1 MRLKLLTFSSKIA
14 YICTQL
20 FRRVLRTIIKYLF
33 RLIWIPTELLFALL
47 FVVFTLV
54 LFNAQIDVPEVPEIH
69 VGERKQVGKDHYV
82 LGNSYLKKN
91 KFGVWEMYL
100 EGAPYERGVIY
111 GKLAKE
117 LVQEQEDI
125 FVGQIN
131 QFLPNRLW
139 RHVIKLMVGFFNSDL
154 PENIPL
160 ENQQEIY
167 GISQSFSDRYNYI
180 ASKYT
185 RILNY
190 HAAHD
195 IGHALND
202 YSVVGCTS
210 FVVKGE
216 KSENKQLLVGRNFD
230 FYVGDDFAKNK
241 LIIFV
246 NPSKGYRFTSYSWA
260 GFTGV
265 ASGMNEKGL
274 TVTINASKSDLPT
287 SSKMPI
293 SLLAREI
300 LQYAKNIDEAVAI
313 ARKRN
318 TFVSE
323 TLMVSSAEDGKA
335 VLIEKSPKKMG
346 VYESKTDVLVCA
358 NHYQSERFSKDQEN
372 IRNIA
377 DSDSKYRF
385 DRMNQLL
392 GKTRALNP
400 LNAASILRDQ
410 YAQNGDTL
418 GMGNPRA
425 LNQLQAHHSVVM
437 QPESRMYFISSSDY
451 QLGTFLGYDLKKTFQ
466 TKHIQLV
473 DSIPQDAFLA
483 SEAYRKFKAFKKMKQ
498 DISAYLLFDKP
509 LNLSKQELATFV
521 ADNSESY
528 VTYEQLGKYY
538 QKKKQYPQAIH
549 AYETALTKRV
559 ASPQIEKELRNLIKE
574 CRKNGK

>member
-1 MRLKLLTFSSKIA
+1 M
-14 YICTQL
+14 
-20 FRRVLRTIIKYLF
+20 LRTLLKYLF
-33 RLIWIPTELLFALL
+33 RLVWIPTELVFAFVFVLF
-47 FVVFTLV
+47 TIV
-54 LFNAQIDVPEVPEIH
+54 LFNAQIDTPEVPSIE

-82 LGNSYLKKN
+82 LGSSYLKKN

-100 EGAPYERGVIY
+100 EGEPYERGLIY

-131 QFLPNRLW
+131 NFLPNKLW
-139 RHVIKLMVGFFNSDL
+139 RHAIKLMVGFFNSDL

-210 FVVKGE
+210 FAVKGA
-216 KSENKQLLVGRNFD
+216 KSENQQLLIGRNFD

-246 NPSKGYRFTSYSWA
+246 NPSKGYKFTSYSWA

-313 ARKRN
+313 AKKRH

-323 TLMVSSAEDGKA
+323 TLMISSAEDGKA
-335 VLIEKSPKKMG
+335 VLIEKSPTKLG

-358 NHYQSERFSKDQEN
+358 NHYQSETFKKDVEN
-372 IRNIA
+372 VKNIA
-377 DSDSKYRF
+377 KSDSKYRF

-392 GKTRALNP
+392 EKSQSLNP
-400 LNAASILRDQ
+400 LTAASILRN
-410 YAQNGDTL
+410 QNGWDGDTL

-425 LNQLQAHHSVVM
+425 LNQLLAHHSVVM
-437 QPESRMYFISSSDY
+437 QPQSKLYFISSTNF
-451 QLGTFLGYDLKKTFQ
+451 QLGTYLGYDLTKTFK

-473 DSIPQDAFLA
+473 DSIPQDAFVN
-483 SEAYRKFKAFKKMKQ
+483 SVSYRKFKDFKTVKQ
-498 DISAYLLFDKP
+498 QISAYLMFDQALD
-509 LNLSKQELATFV
+509 LNEQQIATFV
-521 ADNSESY
+521 SNNSELY
-528 VTYEQLGKYY
+528 ITYEQLGKYFQKKGNKKRAVLYY
-538 QKKKQYPQAIH
+538 QK
-549 AYETALTKRV
+549 ALTKRV
-559 ASPQIEKELRNLIKE
+559 ASPQIEQELKNLIKE
-574 CRKNGK
+574 CQK

>member
-1 MRLKLLTFSSKIA
+1 M
-14 YICTQL
+14 
-20 FRRVLRTIIKYLF
+20 LRTLFKYLF
-33 RLIWIPTELLFALL
+33 RLIWIPTELVFAFL
-47 FVVFTLV
+47 FVLFTII
-54 LFNAQIDVPEVPEIH
+54 LFNAQIDTPEVPSIQ

-82 LGNSYLKKN
+82 LGSSYLKKN
-91 KFGVWEMYL
+91 KFGIWEMYL
-100 EGAPYERGVIY
+100 EGEPYERGVIY

-131 QFLPNRLW
+131 NFLPNKLW
-139 RHVIKLMVGFFNSDL
+139 RHAIKLMVGFFNSDL

-167 GISQSFSDRYNYI
+167 GISQSFSDRYDYI

-210 FVVKGE
+210 FAVKGA
-216 KSENKQLLVGRNFD
+216 KSENQQLLVGRNFD

-246 NPSKGYRFTSYSWA
+246 NPSKGYKFTSYSWA

-313 ARKRN
+313 AKKRH

-323 TLMVSSAEDGKA
+323 TLMISSAEDGKA
-335 VLIEKSPKKMG
+335 VLIEKSPTKLG

-358 NHYQSERFSKDQEN
+358 NHYQSETFKKDPEN
-372 IRNIA
+372 VKNISS
-377 DSDSKYRF
+377 SDSKYRF

-392 GKTRALNP
+392 QKSNALNP
-400 LNAASILRDQ
+400 LVAASILRN
-410 YAQNGDTL
+410 QNGWDGDTL

-425 LNQLQAHHSVVM
+425 LNQLLAHHSVVM
-437 QPESRMYFISSSDY
+437 QPQSRLYFVSSTNF
-451 QLGTFLGYDLKKTFQ
+451 QLGTYLGYDLTKTFK
-466 TKHIQLV
+466 TKQIQLV
-473 DSIPQDAFLA
+473 DSIPQDTFVN
-483 SEAYRKFKAFKKMKQ
+483 SDSYRKFKDFKTVKQ
-498 DISAYLLFDKP
+498 QISAYLMFDQP
-509 LNLSKQELATFV
+509 LDLNENQIATFV
-521 ADNSESY
+521 SNNSELY
-528 VTYEQLGKYY
+528 ITYEQLGKYFQKKGNKKRAILYY
-538 QKKKQYPQAIH
+538 QK
-549 AYETALTKRV
+549 ALTKRV
-559 ASPQIEKELRNLIKE
+559 ASPQIEQELKNLIKE
-574 CRKNGK
+574 CQK

>member
-1 MRLKLLTFSSKIA
+1 M
-14 YICTQL
+14 
-20 FRRVLRTIIKYLF
+20 LRTIIKYLF
-33 RLIWIPTELLFALL
+33 RLIWIPTELVFAFL
-47 FVVFTLV
+47 FVLFTLV
-54 LFNAQIDVPEVPEIH
+54 LFHAQIDTPEVPDIV

-82 LGNSYLKKN
+82 LGTSYLKKN
-91 KFGVWEMYL
+91 EFGVWEMYL
-100 EGAPYERGVIY
+100 EGEPYERGLIY

-131 QFLPNRLW
+131 NFLPNKLW

-167 GISQSFSDRYNYI
+167 GISQAFSDRYDYI

-210 FVVKGE
+210 FAVKGE
-216 KSENKQLLVGRNFD
+216 KSADNHLLVGRNFD
-230 FYVGDDFAKNK
+230 FYVGDEFAKNK
-241 LIIFV
+241 LVIFV
-246 NPSKGYRFTSYSWA
+246 NPSKGYKFTSYSWA

-313 ARKRN
+313 AKKRS

-323 TLMVSSAEDGKA
+323 TLMISSAADGKA
-335 VLIEKSPKKMG
+335 VLIEKSPKKLG

-358 NHYQSERFSKDQEN
+358 NHYQSERFKKDPVNEK
-372 IRNIA
+372 NIA

-385 DRMNQLL
+385 ERMNELL
-392 GKTRALNP
+392 KASKKVNP
-400 LNAASILRDQ
+400 EIAASILRN
-410 YAQNGDTL
+410 QNGEHGDTL

-425 LNQLQAHHSVVM
+425 LNQLLAHHSVVM
-437 QPESRMYFISSSDY
+437 QPESRLYFISSSNF
-451 QLGTFLGYDLKKTFQ
+451 QLGPYLGYDLDKTFK
-466 TKHIQLV
+466 TKKIQLV
-473 DSIPQDAFLA
+473 DSIHQDAFLQ
-483 SEAYRKFKAFKKMKQ
+483 SDSYRKFREFKTVKQ
-498 DISAYLLFDKP
+498 QITAYLMFDKP
-509 LNLSKQELATFV
+509 LNLSQKELSDFV
-521 ADNSESY
+521 ANNSESY

-538 QKKKQYPQAIH
+538 QKKKQYSQAIR
-549 AYETALTKRV
+549 AYETGLTKRV
-559 ASPQIEKELRNLIKE
+559 ASPQIEQELRNLINQ

>member
-1 MRLKLLTFSSKIA
+1 MIK
-14 YICTQL
+14 
-20 FRRVLRTIIKYLF
+20 TILKYLF
-33 RLIWIPTELLFALL
+33 RLIWISTELLFAFIFVL
-47 FVVFTLV
+47 FTIV
-54 LFNAQIDVPEVPEIH
+54 LFNAQIDTPEVPAIH
-69 VGERKQVGKDHYV
+69 IGERKQVGKDHYV
-82 LGNSYLKKN
+82 LGSSYLKKN
-91 KFGVWEMYL
+91 EFGIWEMYL
-100 EGAPYERGVIY
+100 EGEPYERGVIY
-111 GKLAKE
+111 GKLARE

-131 QFLPNRLW
+131 NFLPNRLW
-139 RHVIKLMVGFFNSDL
+139 RHLIKLMVGFFNSDL

-167 GISQSFSDRYNYI
+167 GISLAFSDEYDYI

-210 FVVKGE
+210 FVVKGK
-216 KSENKQLLVGRNFD
+216 KSANKELLVGRNFD

-246 NPSKGYRFTSYSWA
+246 NPSKGYKFTSYSWA

-313 ARKRN
+313 AKKRN

-323 TLMVSSAEDGKA
+323 TLMVSSAADGKA
-335 VLIEKSPKKMG
+335 VLIEKSPKKLG
-346 VYESKTDVLVCA
+346 IYESKTDVLVCA
-358 NHYQSERFSKDQEN
+358 NHYQSGRFKKDMEN
-372 IRNIA
+372 IRNISK
-377 DSDSKYRF
+377 SDSKYRF

-392 GKTRALNP
+392 GKSHPLNP
-400 LNAASILRDQ
+400 SLAASILRDQ
-410 YAQNGDTL
+410 SGWNGDTL

-437 QPESRMYFISSSDY
+437 QPESRLYFISSSDY
-451 QLGTFLGYDLKKTFQ
+451 QLGTFLGYDLTKTFK

-473 DSIPQDAFLA
+473 DSIPRDAFVT
-483 SEAYRKFKAFKKMKQ
+483 SDSYKKFKAFKTVKQ
-498 DISAYLLFDKP
+498 QITAYLMFDKE
-509 LNLSKQELATFV
+509 LNLSEKEV
-521 ADNSESY
+521 AAFISNNAESY
-528 VTYEQLGKYY
+528 VTYEQLGKYF
-538 QKKKQYPQAIH
+538 QKKKQYKKAIL
-549 AYETALTKRV
+549 AYEKALTKRV
-559 ASPQIEKELRNLIKE
+559 AAPQIEEELRSLIKE

>member
-1 MRLKLLTFSSKIA
+1 MIKILL
-14 YICTQL
+14 
-20 FRRVLRTIIKYLF
+20 KYLF
-33 RLIWIPTELLFALL
+33 RLIWIPTELLFAFIFVL
-47 FVVFTLV
+47 FTIV
-54 LFNAQIDVPEVPEIH
+54 LFNAQIDTPEVPEIH
-69 VGERKQVGKDHYV
+69 VGERRQVGKDHYV

-91 KFGVWEMYL
+91 KYGVWEMYL
-100 EGAPYERGVIY
+100 EGEPYERGVIY

-131 QFLPNRLW
+131 HFLPNKLW

-167 GISQSFSDRYNYI
+167 GISLSFSDRYDYI

-210 FVVKGE
+210 FVVKGA
-216 KSENKQLLVGRNFD
+216 KSEDQALLVGRNFD
-230 FYVGDDFAKNK
+230 FYVGDDFARNK
-241 LIIFV
+241 LVIFV
-246 NPSKGYRFTSYSWA
+246 NPSKGYKFTSYSWA

-313 ARKRN
+313 AKKRN

-335 VLIEKSPKKMG
+335 VLIEKSPKKLG
-346 VYESKTDVLVCA
+346 VYESKTNVLVCA
-358 NHYQSERFSKDQEN
+358 NHYQSDVFKKDQAN
-372 IRNIA
+372 VKNIA
-377 DSDSKYRF
+377 NSDSKYRF
-385 DRMNQLL
+385 ERMQQLL
-392 GKTRALNP
+392 SKPFALNK
-400 LNAASILRDQ
+400 NTAASILRDQ
-410 YAQNGDTL
+410 YSSGKDTL

-425 LNQLQAHHSVVM
+425 INQLQAHHAVVM
-437 QPESRMYFISSSDY
+437 QPERRMYYISSSDY

-466 TKHIQLV
+466 TGKIQLA
-473 DSIPQDAFLA
+473 DTIARDPFLT
-483 SEAYRKFKAFKKMKQ
+483 SGAYTKFKAFKTVKQ
-498 DISAYLLFDKP
+498 DISAYLMFDKP
-509 LNLSKQELATFV
+509 LNLSREETDRFIAN
-521 ADNSESY
+521 NSESY
-528 VTYEQLGKYY
+528 VTYEQLGKYF
-538 QKKKQYPQAIH
+538 QKKKQYQKAID
-549 AYETALTKRV
+549 AYQIALTKRV
-559 ASPQIEKELRNLIKE
+559 ASPQIEEELRNLIKE

>member
-1 MRLKLLTFSSKIA
+1 M
-14 YICTQL
+14 
-20 FRRVLRTIIKYLF
+20 LRTLFKYLF
-33 RLIWIPTELLFALL
+33 RLIWIPTELVFAFVFVLF
-47 FVVFTLV
+47 TIV
-54 LFNAQIDVPEVPEIH
+54 LFNAQIDTPDVPSIE

-91 KFGVWEMYL
+91 EFGVWEMYL
-100 EGAPYERGVIY
+100 EGEPYERGVIY

-117 LVQEQEDI
+117 LIQGQEDI
-125 FVGQIN
+125 FVGEIN
-131 QFLPNRLW
+131 KFLPNRLW

-167 GISQSFSDRYNYI
+167 GISQSFSDDYNYI

-202 YSVVGCTS
+202 YSMVGCTS
-210 FVVKGE
+210 FVVKGS
-216 KSENKQLLVGRNFD
+216 KSENQQLLVGRNFD

-241 LIIFV
+241 LVIFV
-246 NPSKGYRFTSYSWA
+246 NPSKGYKFTSYSWA

-300 LQYAKNIDEAVAI
+300 LQYAKNSDEAIAI
-313 ARKRN
+313 AKKRH

-323 TLMVSSAEDGKA
+323 TLMISSAVDGKA
-335 VLIEKSPKKMG
+335 VLIEKSPGKLG

-358 NHYQSERFSKDQEN
+358 NHYQSETFKKDPVN
-372 IRNIA
+372 MKNIA
-377 DSDSKYRF
+377 ESDSKYRF

-392 GKTRALNP
+392 EKSPALNP
-400 LNAASILRDQ
+400 AVAASILRN
-410 YAQNGDTL
+410 QNGWSNDTL

-425 LNQLQAHHSVVM
+425 LNQLLAHHSVVM
-437 QPESRMYFISSSDY
+437 QPESRLYFISSSDF
-451 QLGTFLGYDLKKTFQ
+451 QLGTYLGYDLKKTFQ

-473 DSIPQDAFLA
+473 DSIPHDPFVNSVSYQ
-483 SEAYRKFKAFKKMKQ
+483 KFKDYKRVKQ
-498 DISAYLLFDKP
+498 EITAYLMFDK
-509 LNLSKQELATFV
+509 NLDLSEPQIAAFI
-521 ADNSESY
+521 ANNSELY
-528 VTYEQLGKYY
+528 ITYEQLGKYF
-538 QKKKQYPQAIH
+538 QKKGNKKRAVLYFQ
-549 AYETALTKRV
+549 TALTKRV
-559 ASPQIEKELRNLIKE
+559 AAPQVEQELKNLIKA
-574 CRKNGK
+574 CQK

>member
-1 MRLKLLTFSSKIA
+1 M
-14 YICTQL
+14 
-20 FRRVLRTIIKYLF
+20 LRTIIKYLF
-33 RLIWIPTELLFALL
+33 RLIWIPTELVFAFL
-47 FVVFTLV
+47 FVLFTIV
-54 LFNAQIDVPEVPEIH
+54 LFNAQIDTPEVPAIE

-82 LGNSYLKKN
+82 LGTSYLKKN

-100 EGAPYERGVIY
+100 EGEPYERGLIY

-131 QFLPNRLW
+131 NFLPNKLW
-139 RHVIKLMVGFFNSDL
+139 RHLIKLMVGFFNSDL

-167 GISQSFSDRYNYI
+167 GISQAFSNRYDYI

-210 FVVKGE
+210 FAIKGE
-216 KSENKQLLVGRNFD
+216 KSADKQLLVGRNFD
-230 FYVGDDFAKNK
+230 FYVGDEFAKNK
-241 LIIFV
+241 LVIFV
-246 NPSKGYRFTSYSWA
+246 NPSKGYKFTSYSWA

-313 ARKRN
+313 AKKRS

-323 TLMVSSAEDGKA
+323 TLMISSAADGKA
-335 VLIEKSPKKMG
+335 VLIEKSPKKLG

-358 NHYQSERFSKDQEN
+358 NHYQSEQFKKDPVNQKNMAE
-372 IRNIA
+372 
-377 DSDSKYRF
+377 SDSRYRF
-385 DRMNQLL
+385 DRMNELL
-392 GKTRALNP
+392 KASGSLN
-400 LNAASILRDQ
+400 LEMAASILRN
-410 YAQNGDTL
+410 QNGEHGDTL

-425 LNQLQAHHSVVM
+425 LNQLLAHHSVVM
-437 QPESRMYFISSSDY
+437 QPESRLYFISSSNF
-451 QLGTFLGYDLKKTFQ
+451 QLGPYLGYDLDKTFK
-466 TKHIQLV
+466 TKKIQLV
-473 DSIPQDAFLA
+473 DSIHQDAFVQ
-483 SEAYRKFKAFKKMKQ
+483 SDSYQKFRAFKTVKQ
-498 DISAYLLFDKP
+498 QISAYLMFDTP
-509 LNLSKQELATFV
+509 LNLSEKELSDFV
-521 ADNSESY
+521 ANNSESY

-538 QKKKQYPQAIH
+538 QKKKQYSKAIR
-549 AYETALTKRV
+549 AYETGLTKRV
-559 ASPQIEKELRNLIKE
+559 ASPQIEEELRNLIKE

>member
-1 MRLKLLTFSSKIA
+1 MIKLL
-14 YICTQL
+14 L
-20 FRRVLRTIIKYLF
+20 KYLF
-33 RLIWIPTELLFALL
+33 RLIWIPTELLFAFIFVL
-47 FVVFTLV
+47 FTIV
-54 LFNAQIDVPEVPEIH
+54 LFNAQIDTPEVPEIH
-69 VGERKQVGKDHYV
+69 VGERKQIGKDHYV

-100 EGAPYERGVIY
+100 EGEPYERGLIY

-131 QFLPNRLW
+131 SFLPNKLW

-167 GISQSFSDRYNYI
+167 GISQAFSDRYDYI
-180 ASKYT
+180 SSKYT

-210 FVVKGE
+210 FVVKGD

-246 NPSKGYRFTSYSWA
+246 NPSKGYKFTSYSWA

-313 ARKRN
+313 AKKRN

-323 TLMVSSAEDGKA
+323 TLMVSSAADGKA
-335 VLIEKSPKKMG
+335 VLIEKSPKKLG
-346 VYESKTDVLVCA
+346 VYESGTDVLVCA
-358 NHYQSERFSKDQEN
+358 NHYQSNVFKKDKAN
-372 IRNIA
+372 VKNIA
-377 DSDSKYRF
+377 ASDSRYRF

-392 GKTRALNP
+392 AGPKPLNP
-400 LNAASILRDQ
+400 FAAATILRDQ
-410 YAQNGDTL
+410 EAQNGDTL

-437 QPESRMYFISSSDY
+437 QPESRLYFVSSSDY
-451 QLGTFLGYDLKKTFQ
+451 QLGTFLGYDLTKTFK

-473 DSIPQDAFLA
+473 DSIPQDPFL
-483 SEAYRKFKAFKKMKQ
+483 SSDAYRKFKAFKTVKQ
-498 DISAYLLFDKP
+498 QISAFLMFDKA
-509 LNLSKQELATFV
+509 LELSDNEISEFIAN
-521 ADNSESY
+521 NSESY
-528 VTYEQLGKYY
+528 VTYEQLGKYF
-538 QKKKQYPQAIH
+538 QKKEQPKKAI
-549 AYETALTKRV
+549 YYYQIALTKRV
-559 ASPQIEKELRNLIKE
+559 ASPQIEEELRNLIKE

>member
-1 MRLKLLTFSSKIA
+1 MIKILL
-14 YICTQL
+14 
-20 FRRVLRTIIKYLF
+20 KYLF
-33 RLIWIPTELLFALL
+33 RLIWIPTELLFAFIFVL
-47 FVVFTLV
+47 FTII
-54 LFNAQIDVPEVPEIH
+54 LFNAQIDTPEVPEIH
-69 VGERKQVGKDHYV
+69 VGERRQVGKDHYV

-91 KFGVWEMYL
+91 QYGVWEMYL
-100 EGAPYERGVIY
+100 EGEPYERGVIY

-131 QFLPNRLW
+131 NFLPNKMW

-167 GISQSFSDRYNYI
+167 GISLAFSDRYDYI
-180 ASKYT
+180 SSKYT

-210 FVVKGE
+210 FVVKGQ
-216 KSENKQLLVGRNFD
+216 KSANRELLVGRNFD

-241 LIIFV
+241 LVIFV
-246 NPSKGYRFTSYSWA
+246 NPSKGYKFTSYSWA

-300 LQYAKNIDEAVAI
+300 LQYAKNTDEAVAI
-313 ARKRN
+313 AKKRH

-335 VLIEKSPKKMG
+335 ILIEKSPKKLG

-358 NHYQSERFSKDQEN
+358 NHYQSDVFKKDQAN
-372 IRNIA
+372 VKNLA
-377 DSDSKYRF
+377 NSDSKYRF
-385 DRMNQLL
+385 ERMQQLL
-392 GKTRALNP
+392 SKPSALNK
-400 LNAASILRDQ
+400 NTAATILRDQ
-410 YAQNGDTL
+410 YSFGSDTL

-425 LNQLQAHHSVVM
+425 INQLQAHHAVVM
-437 QPESRMYFISSSDY
+437 QPESRMYYISSSDY
-451 QLGTFLGYDLKKTFQ
+451 QLGPFLGYDLKKTFQ
-466 TKHIQLV
+466 TKHIQLT
-473 DSIPQDAFLA
+473 DTIAPDPFLT
-483 SEAYRKFKAFKKMKQ
+483 SGAYRKFKAFKTVKQ
-498 DISAYLLFDKP
+498 DISAYLMFDKP
-509 LNLSKQELATFV
+509 LDLSPKEIDQFIAN
-521 ADNSESY
+521 NSESY
-528 VTYEQLGKYY
+528 VTYEQLGKYF
-538 QKKKQYPQAIH
+538 QKKKQYQKAINS
-549 AYETALTKRV
+549 YQIALTKHV
-559 ASPQIEKELRNLIKE
+559 AAPQIEEELRSLIKE

>member
-1 MRLKLLTFSSKIA
+1 
-14 YICTQL
+14 L
-20 FRRVLRTIIKYLF
+20 FTI
-33 RLIWIPTELLFALL
+33 
-47 FVVFTLV
+47 V
-54 LFNAQIDVPEVPEIH
+54 LFNAQIDTPEVPEIH
-69 VGERKQVGKDHYV
+69 IGERKQVGKDHYV

-100 EGAPYERGVIY
+100 EGEPYERGVIY

-131 QFLPNRLW
+131 NFLPNKLW
-139 RHVIKLMVGFFNSDL
+139 RHLIKLMVGFFNSDL

-167 GISQSFSDRYNYI
+167 GISLAFSDRYDYI

-210 FVVKGE
+210 FAVKGS
-216 KSENKQLLVGRNFD
+216 KSENKELLVGRNFD

-246 NPSKGYRFTSYSWA
+246 NPSKGYKFTSYSWA

-300 LQYAKNIDEAVAI
+300 LQYARNIDEAVAI
-313 ARKRN
+313 AKKRN

-323 TLMVSSAEDGKA
+323 TLMISSAADGRA
-335 VLIEKSPKKMG
+335 VLIEKSPAKLG
-346 VYESKTDVLVCA
+346 VYESETDQLVCA
-358 NHYQSERFSKDQEN
+358 NHYQSARFEKDKEN
-372 IRNIA
+372 LKNISN
-377 DSDSKYRF
+377 SDSKYRF
-385 DRMNQLL
+385 DRMKQLL
-392 GKTRALNP
+392 GKSHPLNP
-400 LNAASILRDQ
+400 SIAASILRDQ
-410 YAQNGDTL
+410 DGWDGDTL

-437 QPESRMYFISSSDY
+437 QPESRLYFISSSDY
-451 QLGTFLGYDLKKTFQ
+451 QLGTFLGYDLNKTFK

-473 DSIPQDAFLA
+473 DSIPQDAFVT
-483 SEAYRKFKAFKKMKQ
+483 SEAYRKFKAFKTVKQ
-498 DISAYLLFDKP
+498 QITAYLMFDKE
-509 LNLSKQELATFV
+509 LNLSEKEIAEFISN
-521 ADNSESY
+521 NSESY
-528 VTYEQLGKYY
+528 VTYEQLGRYF
-538 QKKKQYPQAIH
+538 QKKKQLKKAIS

-559 ASPQIEKELRNLIKE
+559 ASPNIEEELRNLIKE

>member
-1 MRLKLLTFSSKIA
+1 M
-14 YICTQL
+14 
-20 FRRVLRTIIKYLF
+20 KYLF
-33 RLIWIPTELLFALL
+33 RLIWIPTELVFAFIFVLF
-47 FVVFTLV
+47 TIV
-54 LFNAQIDVPEVPEIH
+54 LFNAQIDTPEVPSIQ

-82 LGNSYLKKN
+82 LGSSYLKKN
-91 KFGVWEMYL
+91 KFGIWEMYL
-100 EGAPYERGVIY
+100 EGEPYERGLIY

-131 QFLPNRLW
+131 NFLPNKLW
-139 RHVIKLMVGFFNSDL
+139 RHAIKLMVGFFNSDL

-210 FVVKGE
+210 FAVKGA
-216 KSENKQLLVGRNFD
+216 KSENQQLLVGRNFD

-246 NPSKGYRFTSYSWA
+246 NPSKGYKFTSYSWA

-300 LQYAKNIDEAVAI
+300 LQYAKNIDEAISI
-313 ARKRN
+313 AKKRH

-323 TLMVSSAEDGKA
+323 TLMISSAEDGKA
-335 VLIEKSPKKMG
+335 VLIEKSPTKLG

-358 NHYQSERFSKDQEN
+358 NHYQSETFKKDPEN
-372 IRNIA
+372 VKNISS
-377 DSDSKYRF
+377 SDSKYRF

-392 GKTRALNP
+392 EKSNSLNP
-400 LNAASILRDQ
+400 LVAASILRN
-410 YAQNGDTL
+410 QNGWDGDTL

-425 LNQLQAHHSVVM
+425 LNQLLAHHSVVM
-437 QPESRMYFISSSDY
+437 QPQSKLYYISSTNF
-451 QLGTFLGYDLKKTFQ
+451 QLGTYLGYDLTKTFK

-473 DSIPQDAFLA
+473 DSIPQDSFVN
-483 SEAYRKFKAFKKMKQ
+483 SDSYRKFKDFKTVKQ
-498 DISAYLLFDKP
+498 QISAYLMFDQALD
-509 LNLSKQELATFV
+509 LNEKQIATFV
-521 ADNSESY
+521 SNNSELY
-528 VTYEQLGKYY
+528 ITYEQLGKYFQKKGNKKRAILYY
-538 QKKKQYPQAIH
+538 QK
-549 AYETALTKRV
+549 ALTKRV
-559 ASPQIEKELRNLIKE
+559 ASPQIEQELKNLIKE
-574 CRKNGK
+574 CQK

>member
-1 MRLKLLTFSSKIA
+1 MPVIK
-14 YICTQL
+14 
-20 FRRVLRTIIKYLF
+20 TILKYLF
-33 RLIWIPTELLFALL
+33 RLIWIPTELLFAFIFVL
-47 FVVFTLV
+47 FTIV
-54 LFNAQIDVPEVPEIH
+54 LFNAQIDTPEVPTIH

-91 KFGVWEMYL
+91 EFGIWEMYL
-100 EGAPYERGVIY
+100 EGEPYERGVIY

-131 QFLPNRLW
+131 NFLPNKLW
-139 RHVIKLMVGFFNSDL
+139 RHLIKLMVGFFNSDL

-167 GISQSFSDRYNYI
+167 GISLAFSDRYDYI

-216 KSENKQLLVGRNFD
+216 KSENQQLLVGRNFD

-246 NPSKGYRFTSYSWA
+246 NPSKGYKFTSYSWA

-313 ARKRN
+313 AKKRN

-323 TLMVSSAEDGKA
+323 TLMVSSAADGKA

-358 NHYQSERFSKDQEN
+358 NHYQSERFKKDN
-372 IRNIA
+372 INIKNISQ
-377 DSDSKYRF
+377 SDSKYRF
-385 DRMNQLL
+385 ERMNQLL
-392 GKTRALNP
+392 GKSKALNP
-400 LNAASILRDQ
+400 VIAATILRNQTGWD
-410 YAQNGDTL
+410 GDTL

-437 QPESRMYFISSSDY
+437 QPESRLYFISSSDY
-451 QLGTFLGYDLKKTFQ
+451 QLGTFLGYDLTKTFR

-473 DSIPQDAFLA
+473 DSIPQDAFVT
-483 SEAYRKFKAFKKMKQ
+483 SVAYQKFKAFKTVKQ
-498 DISAYLLFDKP
+498 QISAYLMFDKE
-509 LNLSKQELATFV
+509 LNLSQKQI
-521 ADNSESY
+521 ADFISNNSESY
-528 VTYEQLGKYY
+528 VTYEQLGKYF
-538 QKKKQYPQAIH
+538 QKKKQPKKAISNF
-549 AYETALTKRV
+549 EIALTKRV
-559 ASPQIEKELRNLIKE
+559 ASPQIEEELRNLIKD

>member
-1 MRLKLLTFSSKIA
+1 MHVIK
-14 YICTQL
+14 
-20 FRRVLRTIIKYLF
+20 TIFKYLF
-33 RLIWIPTELLFALL
+33 RLIWIPTELFFAFL
-47 FVVFTLV
+47 FVLFTIV
-54 LFNAQIDVPEVPEIH
+54 LFNAQIDTPEVPTIH
-69 VGERKQVGKDHYV
+69 VGERKKVGPDHYV

-100 EGAPYERGVIY
+100 EGEPYERGVIY

-131 QFLPNRLW
+131 NFLPNKMW

-167 GISQSFSDRYNYI
+167 GISLAFSDRYDYI

-210 FVVKGE
+210 FVVKGQ

-246 NPSKGYRFTSYSWA
+246 NPSKGYKFTSYSWA

-313 ARKRN
+313 AKKRN

-323 TLMVSSAEDGKA
+323 TLMISSAEDGKA
-335 VLIEKSPKKMG
+335 VLIEKSPKKLG
-346 VYESKTDVLVCA
+346 VYESGTDVLVCA
-358 NHYQSERFSKDQEN
+358 NHYQSEPFQKDKVN
-372 IRNIA
+372 KKNIA
-377 DSDSKYRF
+377 NSDSKYRF
-385 DRMNQLL
+385 DRMKQLL
-392 GKTRALNP
+392 AGNHPLNP
-400 LNAASILRDQ
+400 IHAAAILRDQ
-410 YAQNGDTL
+410 SALDNDTL

-437 QPESRMYFISSSDY
+437 QPESRLYFISSSDY
-451 QLGTFLGYDLKKTFQ
+451 QLGTFLGYDLTKTFQ
-466 TKHIQLV
+466 TKQIQLV
-473 DSIPQDAFLA
+473 DSIPQDAFVT
-483 SEAYRKFKAFKKMKQ
+483 SDAYRKFKAFKTVKQ
-498 DISAYLLFDKP
+498 QITAYLMFDKT
-509 LNLSKQELATFV
+509 LDLSEKEIAEFINN
-521 ADNSESY
+521 NSESY
-528 VTYEQLGKYY
+528 VTYEQLGKYF
-538 QKKKQYPQAIH
+538 QKKKKYKKAIYS
-549 AYETALTKRV
+549 YEIALTKRV
-559 ASPQIEKELRNLIKE
+559 ASPQIEEELRNLIKE

>member
-1 MRLKLLTFSSKIA
+1 M
-14 YICTQL
+14 
-20 FRRVLRTIIKYLF
+20 LRTLLKYLF
-33 RLIWIPTELLFALL
+33 RLIWIPTELLFAFIFVL
-47 FVVFTLV
+47 FTIV

-82 LGNSYLKKN
+82 LGSSYLKKN
-91 KFGVWEMYL
+91 EFGVWEMYL
-100 EGAPYERGVIY
+100 EGDPYERGVIY

-167 GISQSFSDRYNYI
+167 GISQAFSDRYDYI

-216 KSENKQLLVGRNFD
+216 KSENRQLLAGRNFD

-246 NPSKGYRFTSYSWA
+246 NPSKGYKFTSYSWA

-313 ARKRN
+313 AKKRS

-323 TLMVSSAEDGKA
+323 TLMISSAADNRA
-335 VLIEKSPKKMG
+335 VLIEKSPKKLG

-358 NHYQSERFSKDQEN
+358 NHYQSETFRKDKEN
-372 IRNIA
+372 VQNIA
-377 DSDSKYRF
+377 NSDSKYRY

-392 GKTRALNP
+392 GETKRLNP
-400 LNAASILRDQ
+400 VNAAQILRDQ
-410 YAQNGDTL
+410 KGWSGDTL

-425 LNQLQAHHSVVM
+425 LNQLQAHHSVIM
-437 QPESRMYFISSSDY
+437 QPQNRLYFISTSDF
-451 QLGTFLGYDLKKTFQ
+451 QLGTFLGYDLTKTFR
-466 TKHIQLV
+466 TKKIQV
-473 DSIPQDAFLA
+473 TDSIHRDMFVSSA
-483 SEAYRKFKAFKKMKQ
+483 AYQKFKDFKKVKQ
-498 DISAYLLFDKP
+498 AISAYLMFDKDP
-509 LNLSKQELATFV
+509 VLSEKDLADFV
-521 ADNSESY
+521 ANNSESY
-528 VTYEQLGKYY
+528 VTYEQLGKYF
-538 QKKKQYPQAIH
+538 QKKKQYQKAISN
-549 AYETALTKRV
+549 YQIALTKRV
-559 ASPQIEKELRNLIKE
+559 ASPQIEEELRNLIKE
-574 CRKNGK
+574 CRKNGN

>member
-1 MRLKLLTFSSKIA
+1 MRVIKILL
-14 YICTQL
+14 
-20 FRRVLRTIIKYLF
+20 KYLF
-33 RLIWIPTELLFALL
+33 RLIWIPTELLFAFIFVL
-47 FVVFTLV
+47 FTIV
-54 LFNAQIDVPEVPEIH
+54 LFNAQIDTPEVPTIH

-91 KFGVWEMYL
+91 RFGVWEMYL
-100 EGAPYERGVIY
+100 EGEPYERGVIY

-125 FVGQIN
+125 FVGQIEN
-131 QFLPNRLW
+131 FLPNKMW

-167 GISQSFSDRYNYI
+167 GISLAFSDRYDYI

-210 FVVKGE
+210 FVVKGQ
-216 KSENKQLLVGRNFD
+216 KSENRQLLVGRNFD

-246 NPSKGYRFTSYSWA
+246 NPSKGYKFTSYSWA

-313 ARKRN
+313 AKKRN

-323 TLMVSSAEDGKA
+323 TLMISSAEDGKA
-335 VLIEKSPKKMG
+335 VLIEKSPKKLG

-358 NHYQSERFSKDQEN
+358 NHYQSEPFQKDQVN
-372 IRNIA
+372 KKNIA
-377 DSDSKYRF
+377 NSDSKYRF
-385 DRMNQLL
+385 DRMKQLL
-392 GKTRALNP
+392 AGNHPLNP
-400 LNAASILRDQ
+400 IHAAAILRDQ
-410 YAQNGDTL
+410 SAQDNDTL

-437 QPESRMYFISSSDY
+437 QPESRLYFVSSSDY
-451 QLGTFLGYDLKKTFQ
+451 QLGTFLGYDLTKTFQ
-466 TKHIQLV
+466 TKQIQLV
-473 DSIPQDAFLA
+473 DSIPQDAFVT
-483 SEAYRKFKAFKKMKQ
+483 SDAYRKFKAFKTVKQ
-498 DISAYLLFDKP
+498 QITAYLMFDKT
-509 LNLSKQELATFV
+509 LNLSEKEV
-521 ADNSESY
+521 AQFIANNSESY
-528 VTYEQLGKYY
+528 VTYEQLGKYF
-538 QKKKQYPQAIH
+538 QKKKNFKRAISY
-549 AYETALTKRV
+549 YETALKKRV
-559 ASPQIEKELRNLIKE
+559 ASPQIEEELRNLIKE

>member
-1 MRLKLLTFSSKIA
+1 MIKTLL
-14 YICTQL
+14 
-20 FRRVLRTIIKYLF
+20 KYLF
-33 RLIWIPTELLFALL
+33 RLIWIPTEILFAFIFVL
-47 FVVFTLV
+47 FTIV
-54 LFNAQIDVPEVPEIH
+54 LFNAQIDTPEVPEIH
-69 VGERKQVGKDHYV
+69 IGERKQVGKDHYV

-100 EGAPYERGVIY
+100 EGEPYERGVIY

-131 QFLPNRLW
+131 NFLPNKLW

-167 GISQSFSDRYNYI
+167 GISLAFSDRYDYI

-210 FVVKGE
+210 FVVKGN
-216 KSENKQLLVGRNFD
+216 KSENKELLVGRNFD

-246 NPSKGYRFTSYSWA
+246 NPSKGYQFTSYSWA

-313 ARKRN
+313 AKKRN

-323 TLMVSSAEDGKA
+323 TLMVSSAADGKA
-335 VLIEKSPKKMG
+335 VLIEKSPKKLG
-346 VYESKTDVLVCA
+346 VYESGTDVLVCA
-358 NHYQSERFSKDQEN
+358 NHYQSGSFKKDQIN
-372 IRNIA
+372 VKNIA
-377 DSDSKYRF
+377 QSDSKYRF

-392 GKTRALNP
+392 SGSKP
-400 LNAASILRDQ
+400 LSTFGAASILRDQ
-410 YAQNGDTL
+410 EAQNGDTL

-425 LNQLQAHHSVVM
+425 LNQLQTHHSVVM
-437 QPESRMYFISSSDY
+437 QPESRLYFVSSTDY
-451 QLGTFLGYDLKKTFQ
+451 QLGTFLGYDLTKTFK

-473 DSIPQDAFLA
+473 DSIPQDPFL
-483 SEAYRKFKAFKKMKQ
+483 SSDAYRKFKAFKSVKQ
-498 DISAYLLFDKP
+498 QISAYLMFDKT
-509 LNLSKQELATFV
+509 LDLSNKEVSEFIAN
-521 ADNSESY
+521 NSESY
-528 VTYEQLGKYY
+528 VTYEQLGKYF
-538 QKKKQYPQAIH
+538 QKKKQLKKAI
-549 AYETALTKRV
+549 YYYQIALTKRV
-559 ASPQIEKELRNLIKE
+559 ASPQIEEELRNLIKE

>member
-1 MRLKLLTFSSKIA
+1 MIK
-14 YICTQL
+14 
-20 FRRVLRTIIKYLF
+20 TIFKYLF
-33 RLIWIPTELLFALL
+33 HLIWIPTELLFAFIFVL
-47 FVVFTLV
+47 FTIV
-54 LFNAQIDVPEVPEIH
+54 LFNAQIDTPEVPEIH
-69 VGERKQVGKDHYV
+69 VGERRQVGKDHYV

-91 KFGVWEMYL
+91 KYGVWEMYL
-100 EGAPYERGVIY
+100 EGEPYERGVIY

-131 QFLPNRLW
+131 NFLPNKMW

-167 GISQSFSDRYNYI
+167 GISLAFSDRYDYI

-210 FVVKGE
+210 FAVKGR
-216 KSENKQLLVGRNFD
+216 KSANHELLVGRNFD

-241 LIIFV
+241 LVIFV
-246 NPSKGYRFTSYSWA
+246 NPSKGYKFTSYSWA

-313 ARKRN
+313 AKKRH

-335 VLIEKSPKKMG
+335 VLIEKSPKKLG

-358 NHYQSERFSKDQEN
+358 NHYQSDVFKKDQAN
-372 IRNIA
+372 VKNIA
-377 DSDSKYRF
+377 HSDSKYRF
-385 DRMNQLL
+385 ERMKQLL
-392 GKTRALNP
+392 AGTHP
-400 LNAASILRDQ
+400 LNSVNAAAILRDQ
-410 YAQNGDTL
+410 SARDGDTL

-437 QPESRMYFISSSDY
+437 QPQSKLYYISSSDY
-451 QLGTFLGYDLKKTFQ
+451 QLGTFLGYDLAKTFK
-466 TKHIQLV
+466 TKQIQLV
-473 DSIPQDAFLA
+473 DTISQDPFLTSA
-483 SEAYRKFKAFKKMKQ
+483 AYGKFKAFKLVKQ
-498 DISAYLLFDKP
+498 QISAYLMFDKP
-509 LNLSKQELATFV
+509 LDLSAKEVDRFIAN
-521 ADNSESY
+521 NSESY
-528 VTYEQLGKYY
+528 VTYEQLGKYF
-538 QKKKQYPQAIH
+538 QKKKQYKKAIH
-549 AYETALTKRV
+549 YYQVALTKPV
-559 ASPQIEKELRNLIKE
+559 ASPQIEEELRNLIKE

>member
-1 MRLKLLTFSSKIA
+1 MRVIKT
-14 YICTQL
+14 
-20 FRRVLRTIIKYLF
+20 VLKYLF
-33 RLIWIPTELLFALL
+33 RLIWIPTEILFAFVFVL
-47 FVVFTLV
+47 FTIV
-54 LFNAQIDVPEVPEIH
+54 LFNAQIDTPEVPDIH
-69 VGERKQVGKDHYV
+69 IGERKQVGKDHYV

-91 KFGVWEMYL
+91 QYGVWEMYL
-100 EGAPYERGVIY
+100 EGEPYERGVIY

-131 QFLPNRLW
+131 HFLPNKLW

-167 GISQSFSDRYNYI
+167 GISLAFSDRYDYI

-210 FVVKGE
+210 FVVKGQ
-216 KSENKQLLVGRNFD
+216 KSENEELLVGRNFD

-246 NPSKGYRFTSYSWA
+246 NPSKGYKFTSYSWA

-300 LQYAKNIDEAVAI
+300 LQYAKNIDEAIAI
-313 ARKRN
+313 AKKRH

-323 TLMVSSAEDGKA
+323 TLMVSSAADGKA

-358 NHYQSERFSKDQEN
+358 NHYQSAVFKKDKVNEK
-372 IRNIA
+372 NIA
-377 DSDSKYRF
+377 QSDSKYRF
-385 DRMNQLL
+385 DRMNHLL
-392 GKTRALNP
+392 GGSRTLNKYD
-400 LNAASILRDQ
+400 AASILRDQ
-410 YAQNGDTL
+410 YGSLDGKFADTL

-425 LNQLQAHHSVVM
+425 INQLQAHHSVVM
-437 QPESRMYFISSSDY
+437 QPESRMYFVSSSDY
-451 QLGTFLGYDLKKTFQ
+451 QLGTFLGYDLTKTFQ

-473 DSIPQDAFLA
+473 DTIPQDAFLT
-483 SEAYRKFKAFKKMKQ
+483 SDAYRKFKAFKTVKQ
-498 DISAYLLFDKP
+498 QISAYLMFDQ
-509 LNLSKQELATFV
+509 NLALSPKEVAEFV
-521 ADNSESY
+521 ANNSESY
-528 VTYEQLGKYY
+528 VTYEQLGKYF
-538 QKKKQYPQAIH
+538 QKKKQFSRAVHFYQV
-549 AYETALTKRV
+549 ALTKRV
-559 ASPQIEKELRNLIKE
+559 ASPQIEEELRNLIKA

>member
-1 MRLKLLTFSSKIA
+1 
-14 YICTQL
+14 
-20 FRRVLRTIIKYLF
+20 
-33 RLIWIPTELLFALL
+33 
-47 FVVFTLV
+47 
-54 LFNAQIDVPEVPEIH
+54 
-69 VGERKQVGKDHYV
+69 
-82 LGNSYLKKN
+82 
-91 KFGVWEMYL
+91 MYL
-100 EGAPYERGVIY
+100 EGEPYERGVIY

-131 QFLPNRLW
+131 NFLPNKLW
-139 RHVIKLMVGFFNSDL
+139 RHLIKLMVGFFNSDL

-167 GISQSFSDRYNYI
+167 GISLAFSDRYDYI

-210 FVVKGE
+210 FVIKGE
-216 KSENKQLLVGRNFD
+216 KSENNQLLVGRNFD

-246 NPSKGYRFTSYSWA
+246 NPSKGYKFTSYSWA

-313 ARKRN
+313 AKKRN

-323 TLMVSSAEDGKA
+323 TLMVSSAADGRA
-335 VLIEKSPKKMG
+335 VLIEKSPTKLG
-346 VYESKTDVLVCA
+346 VYESETDVLVCA
-358 NHYQSERFSKDQEN
+358 NHYQSDVFKKDKEN
-372 IRNIA
+372 VKNISN
-377 DSDSKYRF
+377 SDSKYRF
-385 DRMNQLL
+385 ERMEQLL
-392 GKTRALNP
+392 GGAYKLDKND
-400 LNAASILRDQ
+400 AARILRDQ
-410 YAQNGDTL
+410 YSSLDKKFRDTL

-425 LNQLQAHHSVVM
+425 INQLQAHHSVVM
-437 QPESRMYFISSSDY
+437 QPESRMYYISSSDY
-451 QLGTFLGYDLKKTFQ
+451 QLGTFLGYDLTKTFK
-466 TKHIQLV
+466 TKQIQLV
-473 DSIPQDAFLA
+473 DSIPQDAFVTSL
-483 SEAYRKFKAFKKMKQ
+483 AYRKFKAFKTVKQ
-498 DISAYLLFDKP
+498 QITAYLMFDKE
-509 LNLSKQELATFV
+509 LNLSEKDISDFISN
-521 ADNSESY
+521 NSESY
-528 VTYEQLGKYY
+528 VTYEQLGKYF
-538 QKKKQYPQAIH
+538 QKKKQYKKAIL
-549 AYETALTKRV
+549 AYEKALTKRV
-559 ASPQIEKELRNLIKE
+559 ASPQIEEELRNLIKE

>member
-1 MRLKLLTFSSKIA
+1 MIK
-14 YICTQL
+14 
-20 FRRVLRTIIKYLF
+20 TIFKYLF
-33 RLIWIPTELLFALL
+33 RLIWIPTELLFAIL
-47 FVVFTLV
+47 FVLFTLI
-54 LFNAQIDVPEVPEIH
+54 LFNAQIDTPEVPEKHI
-69 VGERKQVGKDHYV
+69 GERRQVGKDHYV

-91 KFGVWEMYL
+91 KYGVWEMYL
-100 EGAPYERGVIY
+100 EGEPYERGVIY

-131 QFLPNRLW
+131 NFLPNKLW

-167 GISQSFSDRYNYI
+167 GISLAFSDRYDYI

-210 FVVKGE
+210 FVVKGK
-216 KSENKQLLVGRNFD
+216 KSADHELLVGRNFD

-241 LIIFV
+241 LVIFV
-246 NPSKGYRFTSYSWA
+246 NPSKGYKFTSYSWA

-313 ARKRN
+313 AKKRN

-323 TLMVSSAEDGKA
+323 TLMISSAEDGKA
-335 VLIEKSPKKMG
+335 VLIEKSPKKLG

-358 NHYQSERFSKDQEN
+358 NHYQSDVFKKDEAN
-372 IRNIA
+372 VKNIA
-377 DSDSKYRF
+377 NSDSKYRF
-385 DRMNQLL
+385 DRMQQLL
-392 GKTRALNP
+392 GGLTTLNH
-400 LNAASILRDQ
+400 NDAAAILRDQ
-410 YAQNGDTL
+410 YGSAAWGSSSHDTI

-425 LNQLQAHHSVVM
+425 INQLLAHHSVVM
-437 QPESRMYFISSSDY
+437 QPQSKMYYISSSDY
-451 QLGTFLGYDLKKTFQ
+451 QLGTFLGYDLTKTFE

-473 DSIPQDAFLA
+473 DTISQDPFLTSA
-483 SEAYRKFKAFKKMKQ
+483 AYGKFKAFKVVKQ
-498 DISAYLLFDKP
+498 QISAYLMFDKP
-509 LNLSKQELATFV
+509 LDLSQKEIDRFIAN
-521 ADNSESY
+521 NSESY
-528 VTYEQLGKYY
+528 VTYEQLGKYF
-538 QKKKQYPQAIH
+538 QKKKQYKKAI
-549 AYETALTKRV
+549 YSYQTALTKHV
-559 ASPQIEKELRNLIKE
+559 ASPQIEEELRNLIKE